1 MFNAR
6 TTGSAWSEDL
16 DDAVARDG
24 AGSRGDGDALHIF
37 LRRSIL
43 YVVFGFNNVTL
54 VPEGISGLRKEAD
67 CF

>member
-1 MFNAR
+1 MLLHVMVQVHEEMETPCTYF
-6 TTGSAWSEDL
+6 L
-16 DDAVARDG
+16 G
-24 AGSRGDGDALHIF
+24 AL
-37 LRRSIL
+37 L